1 MRGYAIDIWIMW
13 YTSRTR
19 IYLYRIRAPPIKP
32 STNNGPIPAFTMPV
46 IPSAELALA
55 LLSSAPE
62 TVADPGPLETV
73 VVGLVLE
80 EEEESVEE
88 LEVVKTLM

>member
-1 MRGYAIDIWIMW
+1 
-13 YTSRTR
+13 
-19 IYLYRIRAPPIKP
+19 
-32 STNNGPIPAFTMPV
+32 MPV
-46 IPSAELALA
+46 IPPAELALA

-62 TVADPGPLETV
+62 TVADPGPLDTV

-88 LEVVKTLM
+88 LEVE